1 MLKYF
6 ELVTGDLVSAGLL
19 LSIILSF
26 FRFNYGKR
34 AKNIFL
40 SGTAFSF
47 VISIVFAVFA
57 IQKRTTHKL
66 NLGKNSIILYWA
78 IIITA
83 VVFAVLLIEPLRNLP
98 KKLGKKL
105 SDKNTAAK
113 FIGICLS
120 NVFDILMF
128 FAGTLV
134 VMLQIFYYVPDA
146 VAYPWNFDLGGE
158 SVWSTDF
165 AFKIIGC
172 LLGVLLVV
180 IASISAYKVIKSLSR
195 AVSRI
200 VIILSVLVNSCYF
213 AGEIVRFLIQRRKIT
228 PLNPGYGFFFD
239 FMSFTNNASSFFILA
254 VVCLAVVCAVVLF
267 VKNTKVRGEYSN
279 SAQLRKLKAAMRK
292 CRKWA
297 IIYTLC
303 AAMVFVNLTV
313 FHEINNQ
320 KPIQAP
326 VEDAKITDS
335 DVIVNLEQVSD
346 GELHRFGYKTESG
359 TEVLFIVIKK
369 PNSSAYGVGLDACEI
384 CGDAGYYQ
392 RGKEVVCSKCDV
404 VMNINTI
411 GFKGGCNPIII
422 DYEVK
427 NGKIFVPIKT
437 LVEHEKDFR

>member
-19 LSIILSF
+19 LSMILAF

-128 FAGTLV
+128 IAGTLV

-195 AVSRI
+195 AVSSI

-320 KPIQAP
+320 KPVQAP

>member
-120 NVFDILMF
+120 NVFDILMYI
-128 FAGTLV
+128 AGTLV

-297 IIYTLC
+297 VIYTLC

-313 FHEINNQ
+313 FHDINNQ
-320 KPIQAP
+320 KPVQAP
-326 VEDAKITDS
+326 VEDAEITDS

>member
-6 ELVTGDLVSAGLL
+6 ELVTGDLISTGLL
-19 LSIILSF
+19 LAVILSF
-26 FRFNYGKR
+26 FRFNYGKK

-40 SGTAFSF
+40 GGTAISF
-47 VISIVFAVFA
+47 TASIVFACFA
-57 IQKRTTHKL
+57 ILKRTTHKL
-66 NLGKNSIILYWA
+66 NLGRNSIIIYWA

-83 VVFAVLLIEPLRNLP
+83 VVFSVFLIEPLRNLP
-98 KKLGKKL
+98 KKLGAKL
-105 SDKNTAAK
+105 TDKSGAAK
-113 FIGICLS
+113 MVGICLN
-120 NVFDILMF
+120 NVFDIILF
-128 FAGTLV
+128 LAGTAV
-134 VMLQIFYYVPDA
+134 VMLQIFYWLPDA
-146 VAYPWNFDLGGE
+146 AAYPWNFDLGGE

-172 LLGVLLVV
+172 ILGLLLVV
-180 IASISAYKVIKSLSR
+180 LASVSAYKVIKSSSKLLSR
-195 AVSRI
+195 
-200 VIILSVLVNSCYF
+200 IIIALAVLVNSCYF

-228 PLNPGYGFFFD
+228 PFNPGYDFFFE
-239 FMSFTNNASSFFILA
+239 FMSFTNNSSSFFVLA
-254 VVCLAVVCAVVLF
+254 VVFLIIVCTVVLF
-267 VKNTKVRGEYSN
+267 IRNTKVRGEYSN
-279 SAQLRKLKAAMRK
+279 SAQLRKIRAAMRK

-320 KPIQAP
+320 KPVQAP
-326 VEDAKITDS
+326 VEEARIKDGNM
-335 DVIVNLEQVSD
+335 IVNLEQVDD
-346 GELHRFGYKTESG
+346 GSLHRFGYKTESG
-359 TEVLFIVIKK
+359 VEVLFIVIKK

-427 NGKIFVPIKT
+427 DGKIYVPLKT

>member
-19 LSIILSF
+19 LSMILAF

-128 FAGTLV
+128 IAGTLV

-195 AVSRI
+195 AVSSI